1 MVCCSD
7 SEYEEEVMTR
17 EDDKAEEEI
26 TDGEVQEDSPGFSNK
41 YEVQNVMT
49 MTQQVPHIAYHSR

>member
-17 EDDKAEEEI
+17 EDDKAKEEI
-26 TDGEVQEDSPGFSNK
+26 TDGEVQRFTK
-41 YEVQNVMT
+41 FL
-49 MTQQVPHIAYHSR
+49 